1 MDFISVMEWIGT
13 VAFAASGAFVAIE
26 KKLDYYGICI
36 LAIVTAIGGGI
47 VRDLLINRDLP
58 ASLENPLY
66 VIISLVTAFLII
78 VFYEKTEK
86 ITNLVNIADAIG
98 LAAFVAVG
106 AEVAV
111 YQSKGTLFVIITM
124 VVLTGTGG
132 GILRDIFA
140 QEIPDCFRKEV
151 YASAAIAGAVVFWVV
166 YPQIGITMA
175 AYVTFGVTLII
186 RLVSMHKGW
195 HLGRVLLSYERKDQR
210 DKPSETTTENKP
222 M

>member
-66 VIISLVTAFLII
+66 VIISLITAFLII

-124 VVLTGTGG
+124 AVLTGTGG

-151 YASAAIAGAVVFWVV
+151 YASAAIAGAVVFWAV

-175 AYVTFGVTLII
+175 AYVTFGVTLVI

-210 DKPSETTTENKP
+210 DKPSEATTENKP

>member
-66 VIISLVTAFLII
+66 LII

-124 VVLTGTGG
+124 AVLTGTGG

-151 YASAAIAGAVVFWVV
+151 YASAAIAGAVVFWAV

-175 AYVTFGVTLII
+175 AYVTFGVTLVI

-195 HLGRVLLSYERKDQR
+195 HLGRVLLSYERENHRKKNQA
-210 DKPSETTTENKP
+210 DKPV
-222 M
+222 

>member
-124 VVLTGTGG
+124 AVLTGTGG
-132 GILRDIFA
+132 GILREIFGTGNSRL
-140 QEIPDCFRKEV
+140 F
-151 YASAAIAGAVVFWVV
+151 
-166 YPQIGITMA
+166 PQGS
-175 AYVTFGVTLII
+175 LCQCSD
-186 RLVSMHKGW
+186 RRSC
-195 HLGRVLLSYERKDQR
+195 RVLGSVSADRNHHGCLCDLWGNT
-210 DKPSETTTENKP
+210 DHPVGIHA
-222 M
+222 

>member
-124 VVLTGTGG
+124 AVLTGTGG
-132 GILRDIFA
+132 YCREKAAQKQEAGETKELRILWTSWMPFTIRWS
-140 QEIPDCFRKEV
+140 ET
-151 YASAAIAGAVVFWVV
+151 
-166 YPQIGITMA
+166 YP
-175 AYVTFGVTLII
+175 LS
-186 RLVSMHKGW
+186 RLHRWGS
-195 HLGRVLLSYERKDQR
+195 RKDF
-210 DKPSETTTENKP
+210 
-222 M
+222 